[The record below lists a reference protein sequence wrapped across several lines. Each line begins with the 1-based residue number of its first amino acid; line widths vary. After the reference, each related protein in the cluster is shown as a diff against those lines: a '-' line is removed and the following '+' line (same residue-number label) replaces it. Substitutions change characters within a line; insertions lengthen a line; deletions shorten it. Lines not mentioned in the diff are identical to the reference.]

1 MKKTALILL
10 LAAVLPWLASAQAF
24 EANDNAADATYM
36 PEAVDSWLD
45 LNGGSGFD
53 AWTRMD
59 ENATS
64 VTTDFRDAD
73 PGSEDNDGDFTLG
86 VVGGEAVV
94 GRNFMD
100 GNGTVVLG
108 TGTFTVRG
116 WLHSD
121 ASPEFLGFSVLDG
134 GNNELLR
141 WGLGTDKNGIEGV
154 VYRTGGGGDYILLE
168 RDGPYG
174 YLDYALSWEKGN
186 DGLSFTLSG
195 KDAMDA
201 SCEEWSD
208 FMPITVE
215 GAESVGGIA
224 VIASGG
230 TQGAPAQ
237 MAFDKVSATGV
248 IVPEPGTLALLAT
261 GLAGLLARRRR
272 KN

>member
-1 MKKTALILL
+1 MKKTSLFLFLAALL
-10 LAAVLPWLASAQAF
+10 LGLASAQAF
-24 EANDNAADATYM
+24 EANDDAADATYM
-36 PEAVDSWLD
+36 PDDVESWLD

-53 AWTRMD
+53 AWTGMGG
-59 ENATS
+59 NATS

-73 PGSEDNDGDFTLG
+73 PGIGDNDGDFTLG
-86 VVGGEAVV
+86 VMGGEAVV

-168 RDGPYG
+168 RDGPDG
-174 YLDYALSWEKGN
+174 YLDYSLSWEKGN
-186 DGLSFTLSG
+186 NGLSFTLSG
-195 KDAMDA
+195 KDAGGA
-201 SCEEWSD
+201 PWEWSD

-230 TQGAPAQ
+230 SQGAPAK
-237 MAFDKVSATGV
+237 MAFDYVSVTGR